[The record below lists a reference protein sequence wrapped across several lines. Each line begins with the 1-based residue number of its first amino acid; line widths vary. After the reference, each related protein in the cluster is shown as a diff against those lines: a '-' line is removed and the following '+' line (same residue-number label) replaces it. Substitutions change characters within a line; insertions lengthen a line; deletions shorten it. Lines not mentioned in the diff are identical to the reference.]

1 MAIDR
6 YIGPVQPRGGCGK
19 RPDGGVAL
27 LMVLWILA
35 VLTVTVLSF
44 SYTTRSETY
53 AAISFR
59 EGVEKKFLAEGG
71 IERGLMEIIYRKTN
85 ASAPATETSGVWKT
99 DGTAYP
105 VTADNGSFVVSIMNE
120 SGKVDINTTP
130 ELILRNLFAN
140 LGLSMEEVDTIVD
153 SIGDWRDADDLVRL
167 HGAESDYY
175 MSLPTPYK
183 PRNADFQTLEELL
196 LVKGVTPQ
204 ILYGGGE
211 KKGVIDYLTVYSRS
225 TRINVNAAPKEVLL
239 AVPGMTTDAAD
250 AILALRE
257 ARELTGQDMMGI
269 IGQSYSQMSSY
280 IDVAGLSTGG
290 VFTVTSKGMKGTDTT
305 GYAIKATVSIDAK
318 NNFRYLYY
326 KSPAATQ

>member
-1 MAIDR
+1 
-6 YIGPVQPRGGCGK
+6 
-19 RPDGGVAL
+19 
-27 LMVLWILA
+27 MVLWILV

-59 EGVEKKFLAEGG
+59 EGMEKKFLAEAG

-85 ASAPATETSGVWKT
+85 AAVPASDTSGVWKT

-105 VTADNGSFVVSIMNE
+105 VTAENGSFSVGIMNE
-120 SGKVDINTTP
+120 SGKVDINTIP

-140 LGLSMEEVDTIVD
+140 LGLSMEDVDTIVD
-153 SIGDWRDADDLVRL
+153 SIADWRDADDLVRL

-175 MSLPTPYK
+175 ASLPTPYK

-204 ILYGGGE
+204 ILYGGGG
-211 KKGVIDYLTVYSRS
+211 KKGIIDYLTVYSRS
-225 TRINVNAAPKEVLL
+225 PKINVNAAPKEVLL
-239 AVPGMTTDAAD
+239 AVPAMTTEAAD

-257 ARELTGQDMMGI
+257 ARELTIQDMQGI
-269 IGQSYSQMSSY
+269 VGQTYGQMSSY
-280 IDVAGLSTGG
+280 IEVAGVGAGG
-290 VFTVTSKGMKGTDTT
+290 VFTVTSKGMKGADAT
-305 GYAIKATVSIDAK
+305 GYGIKATVAIDVK

-326 KSPAATQ
+326 KSPVAAQ